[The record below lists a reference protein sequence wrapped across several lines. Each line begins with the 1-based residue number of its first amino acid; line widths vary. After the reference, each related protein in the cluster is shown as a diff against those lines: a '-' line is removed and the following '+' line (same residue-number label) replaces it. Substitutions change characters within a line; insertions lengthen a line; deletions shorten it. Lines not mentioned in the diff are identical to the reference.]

1 MPGMRQ
7 LRRIPVGRVEVLI
20 CSQGG
25 GKGAQK
31 EGRGVKMVNG
41 AGEVIYYNVVT
52 KHGLIRY
59 VVQAASGQ
67 AILGRDRQRR
77 KSRTFAQEHQAE
89 AWIKR
94 MGYRVV

>member
-1 MPGMRQ
+1 MRQ

-59 VVQAASGQ
+59 AVSYTHLDVYK
-67 AILGRDRQRR
+67 RQ
-77 KSRTFAQEHQAE
+77 
-89 AWIKR
+89 
-94 MGYRVV
+94 GLL

>member
-1 MPGMRQ
+1 MRQ

-20 CSQGG
+20 CGQGG
-25 GKGAQK
+25 GKGA
-31 EGRGVKMVNG
+31 VKMVNG

-59 VVQAASGQ
+59 VIQAASGQ

-77 KSRTFAQEHQAE
+77 KSRTFAQEHRAE